1 MPLRSQ
7 SMMHAQN
14 FTSIF
19 WMGLLLLLCLAV
31 FVYDVSVRRVPNRL
45 LLAALAIHAGGMLYT
60 GHGIGGISAADAMT
74 GGLIGLALFVP
85 LYAFRAMGAGDVK
98 FFAVLG
104 VLLGPAALIPV
115 WLIASLLAGMHAIV
129 WYLQRRQVLTLLPRL
144 GQVAQQVTYS
154 AFYQRLIER
163 RNGRAGIPYAA
174 YLALA
179 AVMVSSWQHW

>member
-1 MPLRSQ
+1 
-7 SMMHAQN
+7 
-14 FTSIF
+14 
-19 WMGLLLLLCLAV
+19 
-31 FVYDVSVRRVPNRL
+31 
-45 LLAALAIHAGGMLYT
+45 
-60 GHGIGGISAADAMT
+60 
-74 GGLIGLALFVP
+74 
-85 LYAFRAMGAGDVK
+85 MGAGDVK